1 MESFADEAFN
11 ILPVNKTADID
22 VGEAFLG
29 TVGGHCRRRGAVFL
43 EEDMR
48 RTNLELRM
56 SGLLEAVSWT

>member
-11 ILPVNKTADID
+11 ILPVSKTADID

-48 RTNLELRM
+48 RTFELRM